1 MRPCAFEE
9 TEIPVDDT
17 DVDLALVASTGRDGA
32 YVPPVDKRPWSWCF
46 TVNNYTPADEA
57 LARGLKCRYVVFSHE
72 IAPTT
77 GTPHLQGYVYWDQ
90 AMTLSRCRLQIPR
103 AIWFLCKG
111 QPSHNIKYCTKPD
124 PKTGLPDPALYER
137 GTRPVDDVEKGKK
150 GAATGKLRAKRII
163 ELAEAGDMA
172 TIREEEP
179 EAYLYK
185 RQAINA
191 CFQSRSTS
199 LKAITGL
206 TPHLWVHGEP
216 GAFKS
221 VFAHTNW
228 PEHYDKSPNDKWW
241 CGYAHQDVVLLDD
254 VGHDARYMATDYK
267 RWLDR
272 TPFVAQPKGS
282 SMVIRPGRVVVT
294 SNYTPEEIFNPTD
307 AAAVRRR
314 LSVVRL
320 TSAMRGR
327 IPGYE
332 RAQYYDPA
340 TGLAAPWPA
349 DDEPMPKPPAPPITP
364 EMQRVLDVEAEIEI
378 IA

>member
-1 MRPCAFEE
+1 
-9 TEIPVDDT
+9 
-17 DVDLALVASTGRDGA
+17 
-32 YVPPVDKRPWSWCF
+32 
-46 TVNNYTPADEA
+46 
-57 LARGLKCRYVVFSHE
+57 
-72 IAPTT
+72 
-77 GTPHLQGYVYWDQ
+77 
-90 AMTLSRCRLQIPR
+90 
-103 AIWFLCKG
+103 
-111 QPSHNIKYCTKPD
+111 
-124 PKTGLPDPALYER
+124 
-137 GTRPVDDVEKGKK
+137 
-150 GAATGKLRAKRII
+150 
-163 ELAEAGDMA
+163 MA

-254 VGHDARYMATDYK
+254 VGLDARHMATDYK

-294 SNYTPEEIFNPTD
+294 SNYTPEEIFNATD

-349 DDEPMPKPPAPPITP
+349 DDEPMPKPPAPQLRQKCKEFWMWRPRLRSLHKYIQWPTTRKKLSRKP
-364 EMQRVLDVEAEIEI
+364 TAVAVNALPAAGAKAASAASRR
-378 IA
+378 